1 MCVVPYAVLFPNS
14 ENGRR
19 LYRKSQEHPCSLEI
33 FCDCDIFCDTISTQ
47 WMVQFLRMNSLQR
60 KGLLA
65 VQVKDKIHF
74 KGLQGQ
80 LKMMMAAITAMLPTV
95 EFFLV
100 YTALLCLI

>member
-1 MCVVPYAVLFPNS
+1 
-14 ENGRR
+14 
-19 LYRKSQEHPCSLEI
+19 
-33 FCDCDIFCDTISTQ
+33 
-47 WMVQFLRMNSLQR
+47 MNSLQR

-80 LKMMMAAITAMLPTV
+80 LKMTMAAITAMLPTV

-100 YTALLCLI
+100 YTDLLYLI

>member
-1 MCVVPYAVLFPNS
+1 MVP
-14 ENGRR
+14 
-19 LYRKSQEHPCSLEI
+19 
-33 FCDCDIFCDTISTQ
+33 
-47 WMVQFLRMNSLQR
+47 FLRMNSLQR

-80 LKMMMAAITAMLPTV
+80 LKMTMAAITAMLPTV

-100 YTALLCLI
+100 YTDLLYLI